1 VRIAA
6 IRFINALPLIYG
18 LQKNSSHELFFET
31 PSSCY
36 KKLIDGDV
44 DVALVP
50 VLATQMH
57 PTLLA
62 VKGLGIASTKR
73 TESVILF
80 ATKPLDRVNTIL
92 TDPASLTSVSL
103 LKIILRKKYR
113 NEPTYKQGPVDQL
126 HDALRTHDAVLV
138 IGDQAILAEKT
149 DYDHYDLASEWYS
162 ITQLPFVFAVW
173 ASLEPLTP
181 EQQAVL
187 HQSCADGLANIE
199 EVSERALE
207 MIPVDRKFV
216 ARYYKDDL
224 HYQLTKN
231 DYEGLLQYL
240 TLLAEFKIINGIRK
254 KVWM

>member
-1 VRIAA
+1 MRIAT
-6 IRFINALPLIYG
+6 IRFINALPLVYG
-18 LQKNSSHELFFET
+18 LQKSSNHELFFET

-36 KKLIDGDV
+36 KKLVDGLV

-62 VKGLGIASTKR
+62 VKGLGIASTKK

-80 ATKPLDRVNTIL
+80 ASKPLDRVKTIL

-103 LKIILRKKYR
+103 LKIILKKKYG
-113 NEPTYKQGPVDQL
+113 NEPAYKQGPVDEL
-126 HDALRTHDAVLV
+126 HDALRTYDAVLV

-162 ITQLPFVFAVW
+162 MTQLPFLFAVW
-173 ASLEPLTP
+173 ASLKPLSP
-181 EQQAVL
+181 EKQAVL
-187 HQSCADGLANIE
+187 HESCVEGLAHID
-199 EVSERALE
+199 EVYERALE